1 MQGDTWM
8 RGWSKTTR
16 EQLGP
21 PAWVQE
27 YGASID
33 VWTLPWGGEE
43 SLQLALQL
51 TWMLQR
57 ESWWQARHTAKQ
69 HTPSSKPDSPP
80 LNASSACSRMPRKRG
95 ALKDGRPPRKKNAVA
110 HEERVQP

>member
-57 ESWWQARHTAKQ
+57 ESWWQARRPNK
-69 HTPSSKPDSPP
+69 HTPSSK
-80 LNASSACSRMPRKRG
+80 A
-95 ALKDGRPPRKKNAVA
+95 
-110 HEERVQP
+110 